1 MENKTAGV
9 IIKGFVRL
17 KPKMYSFFVDDS
29 SDHQKKTK
37 TKSVN
42 KIVVAKINY
51 NEHKDLDSKEI

>member
-29 SDHQKKTK
+29 SNHQKKA
-37 TKSVN
+37 KSVN

-51 NEHKDLDSKEI
+51 NEHKDLDSKEIS

>member
-29 SDHQKKTK
+29 SNHQKK

-42 KIVVAKINY
+42 KIVIAKINY

>member
-29 SDHQKKTK
+29 SNHQKK
-37 TKSVN
+37 N
-42 KIVVAKINY
+42 KECK
-51 NEHKDLDSKEI
+51 